1 MKQDKT
7 EIKRCKTKLNAHGKS
22 TSARI
27 TQSFWLTVTSACC
40 HSKFSVFP
48 SILKIVRASKKNS
61 TTFHNFYFLPSGQV
75 HLEAM
80 YRTLLKLVFRLCL
93 TPWPPLILAEWLKIY
108 MQFVCYK
115 YSPQQCIFMLWI
127 QEEHG
132 FFAFPLDCVSGRNAV
147 DFKFTEEIKFE
158 SSVHF

>member
-1 MKQDKT
+1 MQNQIERSWKIYVRSNYSIILIDSNFRLLPLEIFSFSLYQDCSGFK
-7 EIKRCKTKLNAHGKS
+7 N
-22 TSARI
+22 
-27 TQSFWLTVTSACC
+27 
-40 HSKFSVFP
+40 
-48 SILKIVRASKKNS
+48 KINNVPQ
-61 TTFHNFYFLPSGQV
+61 FYFLPSGQV
-75 HLEAM
+75 YLEAM

-147 DFKFTEEIKFE
+147 NFKFTEEIKFE
-158 SSVHF
+158 SSIHF